1 MSRLGRYEV
10 ISEIG
15 RGGMGIVYRG
25 RDTALGRAVAIKT
38 ISLSS
43 EGAPKEAQQLR
54 ERLMR
59 EAQAAATLSH
69 PNVVTVYDV
78 GEEGDRAY
86 VVMEFVE
93 GGTLD
98 RVLAEPGVSRSAADL
113 LKVLEDVA
121 HALDYAHAHGI
132 VHRDVKPANIFV
144 QPDGGVKLGDF
155 GIAKV
160 TWSRTMTETGTVV
173 GSPHYMAP
181 EQLKGE
187 RVTGRS
193 DQFALAA
200 VAYTLLAGRKPFDA
214 DTFASL
220 ASKILFEEAPS
231 PAVFGVRL
239 PPEVEQ
245 VLRKGMSKDPA
256 GRFVNCTEFAE
267 SLKDAFRLPAPAPV
281 SAPAP
286 APAPPPQPVVAPV
299 PVVAETSR
307 RAVASLI
314 LGFFAWIFPAAIVA
328 VILGH
333 ISRGEIHRSGGKLK
347 GRGMALAGLIMGY
360 AGVALLPLLIIA
372 AIAIPNVLRS
382 RQAANQASALAS
394 LRTINTAAVMYG
406 ATYNHYPPSLAA
418 LGSKPGGGPPEATAS
433 GLIDNVLAA
442 GVKSG
447 YRFEYQARSTHNDGV
462 LDAYQV
468 RADPTEPGTTG
479 EAHFFTDESGVI
491 RIARDGPAN
500 EQSPPL

>member
-1 MSRLGRYEV
+1 MARLGRYEV

-38 ISLSS
+38 ISLGS
-43 EGAPKEAQQLR
+43 EGTAKEAEQLR

-78 GEEGDRAY
+78 GEEGGTAY

-98 RVLAEPGVSRSAADL
+98 RVLAEPDVSRSASDL

-132 VHRDVKPANIFV
+132 VHRDVKPANIFI

-160 TWSRTMTETGTVV
+160 TWSRTMTETGTVI

-181 EQLKGE
+181 EQLRGE

-220 ASKILFEEAPS
+220 ASKILFEEPPS
-231 PAVFGVRL
+231 LAVFGVRL
-239 PPEVEQ
+239 PPEIEQ

-256 GRFVNCTEFAE
+256 GRFVNCTEFVE
-267 SLKDAFRLPAPAPV
+267 SLKDAFRQPAPA
-281 SAPAP
+281 A
-286 APAPPPQPVVAPV
+286 APPPPRPVVAPV
-299 PVVAETSR
+299 PVVAESSGK
-307 RAVASLI
+307 AVASLI
-314 LGFFAWIFPAAIVA
+314 LGFFAWILPAAIVG
-328 VILGH
+328 VVLGH
-333 ISRGEIHRSGGKLK
+333 LARREIHCSGGRLK
-347 GRGMALAGLIMGY
+347 GRGMALTGLIMGY
-360 AGVALLPLLIIA
+360 AGVALFPLLIA
-372 AIAIPNVLRS
+372 VIAIPNLLHAR
-382 RQAANQASALAS
+382 RAANQAVALTS
-394 LRTINTAAVMYG
+394 LRTINTAVITYQ
-406 ATYNHYPPSLAA
+406 ATFNHYPSSLAE
-418 LGSKPGGGPPEATAS
+418 LGSKPGGGMPDATAS
-433 GLIDNVLAA
+433 ALIDDVLAA
-442 GVKSG
+442 GVKAG
-447 YRFEYQARSTHNDGV
+447 YRFGYQARSTHNDGV

-468 RADPTEPGTTG
+468 HADPTEPGTTG
-479 EAHFFTDESGVI
+479 DAHFFTDESGVI
-491 RIARDGPAN
+491 RVAREGPAN
-500 EQSPPL
+500 EHSPPVGT